1 MVRIQKNLAP
11 WTSKSYVCTFFL
23 QQMHNDYDHDCYY
36 CYCQGHI
43 WKGSIFHVSI
53 SASGFTPPWFC
64 PFSPPFTRPVTTTEP
79 LGSWAEMVHR
89 SRTSLKDPHLPNAAP
104 YPSLAFIWIPL
115 SSAVFLTDLM
125 WEEESFPHFSAA
137 VILFSRIPRDIGVSG
152 DPANPSHPLVSIMWT
167 R

>member
-23 QQMHNDYDHDCYY
+23 QQMHNDYDDDCYY

-79 LGSWAEMVHR
+79 LGSWAEMVHSPGHP
-89 SRTSLKDPHLPNAAP
+89 SRTPICLMLLLTPH
-104 YPSLAFIWIPL
+104 WPL
-115 SSAVFLTDLM
+115 S
-125 WEEESFPHFSAA
+125 ESPWALQCSSQIWCGRRNPFHISLQLWFCSPGHPGTLGFQGTQQIPH
-137 VILFSRIPRDIGVSG
+137 ILWSP
-152 DPANPSHPLVSIMWT
+152 
-167 R
+167 